1 MIKLNFKSVQVP
13 IFGRFCALLYRTI
26 SLQNDVLPIVE
37 VDDDVL
43 PIVEVD
49 DDPRELSGSVTGR
62 DTHSVTPG
70 KDPGAGSVTPE
81 MDTGSNSVEFG

>member
-13 IFGRFCALLYRTI
+13 IFGRFCVLLYRTI
-26 SLQNDVLPIVE
+26 SVQN
-37 VDDDVL
+37 DVL

-70 KDPGAGSVTPE
+70 KDPGSGSVTPE
-81 MDTGSNSVEFG
+81 MDSESNSVEFG